1 MRATYTTSLSYYTRN
16 AAGTLVKTVWD
27 IRQGFNATA
36 MHNQAQK
43 DLRTVLYSMEG
54 ITCVEIYTCLESGDV
69 RGYGQPMER
78 SSYRYREQDRWTH
91 TDF

>member
-1 MRATYTTSLSYYTRN
+1 MRATYTTSLAYYSRN

-27 IRQGFNATA
+27 IRQGFNAKA

-43 DLRTVLYSMEG
+43 DLRDVMYSMEG
-54 ITCVEIYTCLESGDV
+54 VTCVEIYTCLESGEV
-69 RGYGQPMER
+69 RGYGQTFER
-78 SSYRYREQDRWTH
+78 NSLRYREQDCWTH